1 MAKTNANFLAALL
14 VVALAIAWPTSGQPA
29 DARVDLLK
37 QVGIDQ
43 HPGAQVPGDL
53 VFTDEAGQPVHLKDF
68 FGRSPVILTLV
79 YYGCPMLCT
88 AVLNDL
94 SDSMNMMPG
103 SAGEQFDILTIS
115 FDPAEKPDLARRKKD
130 QYLKNYNR
138 PTAEAGWHFLT
149 GDASS
154 IRQLTD
160 TVGFRYIADPQP
172 DPMNPTQQQYI
183 HAGGLIVLTP
193 SGKVSRYFYG
203 VTYAPKDLQLALAE
217 ASEGKSRTVG
227 NAILLYCFKYD
238 AHTGMY
244 TPAVFNLL
252 KVCGALTVLVLGL
265 FLLRYWRRDLGKA

>member
-1 MAKTNANFLAALL
+1 MNANTLAALL
-14 VVALAIAWPTSGQPA
+14 AVVALAIAWTSRGQPA

-43 HPGAQVPGDL
+43 HPGVQVHGDL
-53 VFTDEAGQPVHLKDF
+53 VFTDEAGQPVHLNDF
-68 FGRSPVILTLV
+68 FGRRPVILTLV

-94 SDSMNMMPG
+94 SDSMNMMQG

-115 FDPAEKPDLARRKKD
+115 FDPNEKPELARRKKD

-138 PTAEAGWHFLT
+138 PTAGAGWHFLT
-149 GDASS
+149 GDANS
-154 IRQLTD
+154 IRQLTE

-238 AHTGMY
+238 THTGKY